1 MSYFYVVLNE
11 LVSSKILSALISRIG
26 KDHDVRMVVLLLF
39 EETRNVGEICVK
51 GTILSYYLTCAFIYS
66 GTYSIFKTLV
76 IKYPCH
82 YQFILRLENH

>member
-11 LVSSKILSALISRIG
+11 LVSSKILSALITRIG

-51 GTILSYYLTCAFIYS
+51 GTRLSYYLTCGQEESKIGFNYLHI
-66 GTYSIFKTLV
+66 
-76 IKYPCH
+76 P
-82 YQFILRLENH
+82 

>member
-39 EETRNVGEICVK
+39 EEKRNVGEICVK
-51 GTILSYYLTCAFIYS
+51 GTEINNYRTCGQEGSKIGFNYLHIPYFI
-66 GTYSIFKTLV
+66 
-76 IKYPCH
+76 
-82 YQFILRLENH
+82 RLHF